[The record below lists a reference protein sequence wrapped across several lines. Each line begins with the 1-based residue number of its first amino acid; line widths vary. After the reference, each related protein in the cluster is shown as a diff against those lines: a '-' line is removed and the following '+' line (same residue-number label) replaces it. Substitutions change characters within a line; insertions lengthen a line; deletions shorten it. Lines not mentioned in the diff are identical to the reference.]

1 MDKKDWIHST
11 VQKNPS
17 DNDYQLVGTVSV
29 NGPNFTIEVILKAPG
44 GKTLWSKTFGGSLR
58 QINLVSDTVANQI
71 SSQIFLEIMKVRD
84 KYKSQ

>member
-1 MDKKDWIHST
+1 
-11 VQKNPS
+11 
-17 DNDYQLVGTVSV
+17 
-29 NGPNFTIEVILKAPG
+29 
-44 GKTLWSKTFGGSLR
+44 LR